1 MPVYEYKAY
10 DGSGKVVTGI
20 IDAGTP
26 KEARARLRRQ
36 NVFVT
41 KVQEASEGVA
51 LTAEVKVSRLVR
63 RIRRQDVV
71 VLTRQ
76 LATLIKSGMPLVQS
90 LTAISEQL
98 EGHPMQRI
106 VYRVRERVNAGQ
118 PLADALEQ
126 HRKLFNDLY
135 VNMVRAGEAAGALET
150 ILLRLADYLEAM
162 QRQRTKIISSMIY
175 PTLMVVVGS
184 GVLIFLM
191 TFVVPRLTQ
200 IFTEMGQNLPLITR
214 ILIGISAFFASW
226 RFVVLL
232 VVLISAIVVVRLNT
246 RSGRGRYLL
255 DRFRL
260 GLPVAGALVRKLAVA
275 RFARTLGTLL
285 AGGIPLLRA
294 LEIVRGVV
302 GNAVIGEAVGEARER
317 IAEGATI
324 SDELRKSQEFPPIV
338 VHMVATGEASGNLE
352 EMLFNVA
359 DTYDNEVEVATN
371 SLIAL
376 LEPLMIVLMGVV
388 VGFIVLSILLPIF
401 EMNKFAR

>member
-10 DGSGKVVTGI
+10 DAAGAAVSGI
-20 IDAGTP
+20 IDADTP
-26 KEARARLRRQ
+26 KEARAKLRRQ
-36 NVFVT
+36 RIFVT
-41 KVQEASEGVA
+41 TVGEAGEGISI
-51 LTAEVKVSRLVR
+51 TAEVRVSRLIR

-71 VLTRQ
+71 IMTRQ
-76 LATLIKSGMPLVQS
+76 LATLIKSGMPLVQA

-98 EGHPMQRI
+98 EGHPMQRV
-106 VYRVRERVNAGQ
+106 VYSVRERVNAGQ

-126 HRKLFNDLY
+126 HPRLFNELY
-135 VNMVRAGEAAGALET
+135 VNMVRAGEAAGALEA
-150 ILLRLADYLEAM
+150 ILVGLAEYSEAM

-175 PTLMVVVGS
+175 PALMAVVGS

-200 IFTEMGQNLPLITR
+200 IFSEMGQDLPFITQVLIAV
-214 ILIGISAFFASW
+214 SAFFASW
-226 RFVVLL
+226 RFVVFLAA
-232 VVLISAIVVVRLNT
+232 LIAAIVVIRVNT
-246 RSGRGRYLL
+246 RAGRGRYLL
-255 DRFRL
+255 DRLRL
-260 GLPVAGALVRKLAVA
+260 RLPVAGTLIRKLAVA

-285 AGGIPLLRA
+285 AGGIPLLRS

-302 GNAVIGEAVGEARER
+302 SNAVISQALGEARER
-317 IAEGATI
+317 IGEGATI

-338 VHMVATGEASGNLE
+338 VHMVAVGEASGSLE
-352 EMLFNVA
+352 EMLLNVA

-371 SLIAL
+371 SLIAM
-376 LEPLMIVLMGVV
+376 LEPLMIVLMGLV